1 MQTQR
6 QFDGRPAEAQRSE
19 MQRADVQRTD
29 VQRESFGELIG
40 DLANN
45 SAALVRDEIELV
57 KQEMREKLNSF
68 RAGVVTVAIG
78 GVVLLVATF
87 ALVAAAII
95 GLGYLVGHGWSALI
109 VGAALAL
116 LGGVTAMVGLGQ
128 LKRTSLKPEQ
138 TIETLQEDKEWLK
151 ELT

>member
-1 MQTQR
+1 MQTR
-6 QFDGRPAEAQRSE
+6 REFDRRPAEVQRPEAQRSE
-19 MQRADVQRTD
+19 L
-29 VQRESFGELIG
+29 QRESFGELIG

-68 RAGVVTVAIG
+68 RAGVMTIAFG
-78 GVVLLVATF
+78 GVVLLVATL

-95 GLGYLVGHGWSALI
+95 GLGHLVGHGWAALI
-109 VGAALAL
+109 VGAALAMV
-116 LGGVTAMVGLGQ
+116 GGITAMVGLGQ

>member
-1 MQTQR
+1 MQT
-6 QFDGRPAEAQRSE
+6 RSE
-19 MQRADVQRTD
+19 MERKPAPDANRAEPQRAEIQRD
-29 VQRESFGELIG
+29 SFGELIG

-45 SAALVRDEIELV
+45 SAALVRDEIQLV
-57 KQEMREKLNSF
+57 KQEMREKLESF

-78 GVVLLVATF
+78 GVVLLIATF
-87 ALVAAAII
+87 VLVAAAVI
-95 GLGYLVGHGWSALI
+95 GLGYLIGHGWAALI
-109 VGAALAL
+109 IGGVLAL
-116 LGGVTAMVGLGQ
+116 VGGITAMVGLGQ

>member
-1 MQTQR
+1 MQT
-6 QFDGRPAEAQRSE
+6 RSE
-19 MQRADVQRTD
+19 MERRPAPDANRAEPQRAEIQRD
-29 VQRESFGELIG
+29 SFGELIG

-45 SAALVRDEIELV
+45 SAALVRDEIQLV
-57 KQEMREKLNSF
+57 KQEMREKLESF

-78 GVVLLVATF
+78 GVVLLIATF
-87 ALVAAAII
+87 VLVAAAVI
-95 GLGYLVGHGWSALI
+95 GLGYLIGHGWAALI
-109 VGAALAL
+109 IGGVLAL
-116 LGGVTAMVGLGQ
+116 VGGITAMVGLGQ

>member
-1 MQTQR
+1 MQT
-6 QFDGRPAEAQRSE
+6 RSE
-19 MQRADVQRTD
+19 MERRPAPDANRAEPQRADIQRD
-29 VQRESFGELIG
+29 SFGELIG

-45 SAALVRDEIELV
+45 SAALVRDEIQLV
-57 KQEMREKLNSF
+57 KQEMREKLESF

-78 GVVLLVATF
+78 GVVLLIATF
-87 ALVAAAII
+87 VLVAAAVI
-95 GLGYLVGHGWSALI
+95 GLGYLIGHGWAALI
-109 VGAALAL
+109 IGGVLAL
-116 LGGVTAMVGLGQ
+116 VGGITAMVGLGQ

>member
-1 MQTQR
+1 MQTK
-6 QFDGRPAEAQRSE
+6 SE
-19 MQRADVQRTD
+19 MDRRPVPDANRVEPQRAELQRD
-29 VQRESFGELIG
+29 SFGELIG

-45 SAALVRDEIELV
+45 SAALVRDEIELA
-57 KQEMREKLNSF
+57 KQEMREKLESF
-68 RAGVVTVAIG
+68 RAGVMTVAIG
-78 GVVLLVATF
+78 GVVLLIATF

-95 GLGYLVGHGWSALI
+95 GLGYLVGHGWAALI
-109 VGAALAL
+109 IGGVLAL
-116 LGGVTAMVGLGQ
+116 VGGVTAMAGLGQ